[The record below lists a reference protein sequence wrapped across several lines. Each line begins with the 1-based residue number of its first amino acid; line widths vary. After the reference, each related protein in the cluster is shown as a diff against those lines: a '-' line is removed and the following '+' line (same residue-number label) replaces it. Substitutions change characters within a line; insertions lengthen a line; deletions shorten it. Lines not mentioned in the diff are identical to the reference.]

1 MMFPADRSQA
11 LDTDVGL
18 APSPRAPSRL
28 RATALHLLWPRVAA
42 ARNRIRRF
50 RRRDRI
56 RVFLFGLLAT
66 GFGSGVFTFFYRAL
80 SYFLSVPEFGPV
92 LTYKLLSMVFIT
104 FLSILLFS
112 NIVTALSVFYL
123 SRDLDRVVA
132 APVPPQRFFR
142 ARFAATVVDSSWM
155 LLLFAA
161 PAFVAYGVAHQ
172 TGPAFYLMT
181 LLALPPFLVI
191 AGAVGVIITTILVNV
206 FPARRTRD
214 ILILLSVL
222 AVAVLYLLFR
232 LVQPERLVN
241 PEGFSD
247 FMAFLAA
254 MQTPQWRFLPSTW
267 ATEILFPL
275 LGLRDGRPLLHFL
288 LLCTTAAVALMAVEA
303 VLSRFFLRGWSRA
316 QEGRQIRLTRQPLAQ
331 RALTLLTAP
340 LGSHTQL
347 LIVKEAKIFFR
358 DTSQWSQLIL
368 LGALIVVYVYNFS
381 VLPVRGSPLVT
392 FYFKNL
398 VAFLN
403 LALAAFVSAAVA
415 VRFVFPAFS
424 VEGRAF
430 WMLRTAPLS
439 LRRLWWAK
447 FWIAALP
454 LLVLGEVLVVAT
466 NSYLDVMPFMMW
478 LAAGTLGAMIFAI
491 VALGLAVGTA
501 YPNFEAENAAQIAAG
516 SGGLVYMVL
525 CMSFIGTVVVLEA
538 WPVYVMF
545 MYRFSGTPPRLG
557 AWAGIIGSFAA
568 VAALHIAVFWASVR
582 YGLRRLETIEI

>member
-1 MMFPADRSQA
+1 MTPADRSR
-11 LDTDVGL
+11 GL
-18 APSPRAPSRL
+18 A
-28 RATALHLLWPRVAA
+28 RATALAPSRAPRLWPGSKVRHLLWPRLAA
-42 ARNRIRRF
+42 ARNRVLRF
-50 RRRDRI
+50 RRRDRV
-56 RVFLFGLLAT
+56 RALLFGLLAI
-66 GFGSGVFTFFYRAL
+66 GFGSGVFAFFYRAL

-104 FLSILLFS
+104 FFSILLFS
-112 NIVTALSVFYL
+112 NIVTALSEFYL

-132 APVPPQRFFR
+132 APVPPPAFFR

-161 PAFVAYGVAHQ
+161 PAFVAYGVAHR
-172 TGPAFYLMT
+172 TGPAFYVMT
-181 LLALPPFLVI
+181 LLVLPPFLLI
-191 AGAVGVIITTILVNV
+191 AGAAGVTITTILVNV

-222 AVAVLYLLFR
+222 AVAILYLLFR
-232 LVQPERLVN
+232 LAQPERLVN

-267 ATEILFPL
+267 AAEILFPL
-275 LGLRDGRPLLHFL
+275 LGLRDGRPFFHFL
-288 LLCTTAAVALMAVEA
+288 LLCTTAAVAVMAVEA

-331 RALTLLTAP
+331 RALALLTAP

-368 LGALIVVYVYNFS
+368 LLALIVVYVYNFS

-398 VAFLN
+398 TAFLN

-447 FWIAALP
+447 FCIAAVP

-466 NSYLDVMPFMMW
+466 NSYLGVMPFMMW
-478 LAAGTLGAMIFAI
+478 LAAGTLAAMILVI
-491 VALGLAVGTA
+491 VALGLAVGAA

-516 SGGLVYMVL
+516 GGGLVYMVL
-525 CMSFIGTVVVLEA
+525 CMSFIGAVVVLEA

-545 MYRFSGTPPRLG
+545 MYRFSGTPPHLG
-557 AWAGIIGSFAA
+557 AWAGIVGSFTA
-568 VAALHIAVFWASVR
+568 VAALHVGIFWASVR
-582 YGLRRLETIEI
+582 HGLRRLETLET